1 MASARAGANSPYQ
14 QAGRLGVGRLLAVGA
29 MTSRCAAVT
38 ESDDGITKISDGLV
52 ESADGVA
59 DLLGRDLIYAG
70 AVAEASQRGMQ
81 VKADGEHLVHDG
93 VVEIARDATAIVSES
108 APQVLGSA
116 GMVYGLLYDTGGVRA
131 ARVRGS
137 VFGHRVVG
145 GGLDR
150 GSLPGAA
157 KIAASMTAKNP
168 AISATPPE
176 DGGGVTAGSDCAAG
190 AGDDDLSSIPGASS
204 VLPSAGGN

>member
-1 MASARAGANSPYQ
+1 
-14 QAGRLGVGRLLAVGA
+14 

-38 ESDDGITKISDGLV
+38 ESDDGSTKICDGLV

-116 GMVYGLLYDTGGVRA
+116 GMVYGRLYDTGGVRA
-131 ARVRGS
+131 ARVRGI
-137 VFGHRVVG
+137 VFGHHDEVALPLAPYMGFRQIRAGHGVVG
-145 GGLDR
+145 GGLER

-176 DGGGVTAGSDCAAG
+176 DGGGVTAGSDCVSG
-190 AGDDDLSSIPGASS
+190 AGDGDLSSIPGASS